1 MMEMHSFL
9 TAKQMDISSPDSEE
23 NISVRDLFEFLN
35 QISEWIQTT
44 PLAYRNEQ
52 SDNNLV
58 YVWFDDVTFSED
70 DFWQVFG
77 EYLVL
82 LRIRWKIDIFGTAG
96 KSQETVWLTL
106 QEENSHIY
114 AVQKTLSSHPADTIE
129 SLCLRI
135 QCPSS
140 EQSEILYAL
149 VVETD
154 WKNGIVT
161 SDWKYGSFLLEENLA
176 MPTQNSCFC
185 YGHIC
190 ENINPEDTLQVLT
203 FQQKIILWTG
213 FLKDGFD
220 YTEFEWL
227 YNAISK
233 DVVLNRMEWELS
245 LHTAMQNLKYT
256 IQVSQFAAMFEE
268 NAALRRIQL
277 DWYAT
282 YVNLL
287 LYDAAHQ
294 EFNSARIQL
303 GNLLYLLQGGEA
315 DPQRLPDVT
324 QDELSDILGMSRVN
338 LAGRSRSPRGRDPP
352 YTAPAHRD
360 SGSRRAA
367 RLLLAGNA
375 GRRCT
380 A

>member
-35 QISEWIQTT
+35 QISECIQTT

-256 IQVSQFAAMFEE
+256 IQVSPNDFE
-268 NAALRRIQL
+268 
-277 DWYAT
+277 
-282 YVNLL
+282 
-287 LYDAAHQ
+287 LYDGHGHRRYFS
-294 EFNSARIQL
+294 FNSTSYAERAFL
-303 GNLLYLLQGGEA
+303 K
-315 DPQRLPDVT
+315 
-324 QDELSDILGMSRVN
+324 ILFPLN
-338 LAGRSRSPRGRDPP
+338 
-352 YTAPAHRD
+352 T
-360 SGSRRAA
+360 
-367 RLLLAGNA
+367 
-375 GRRCT
+375 
-380 A
+380 

>member
-140 EQSEILYAL
+140 EQSEIFYAL

-256 IQVSQFAAMFEE
+256 IQVSPNDFE
-268 NAALRRIQL
+268 
-277 DWYAT
+277 
-282 YVNLL
+282 
-287 LYDAAHQ
+287 LYDGHGHRRYFS
-294 EFNSARIQL
+294 FNSTSYAERAFL
-303 GNLLYLLQGGEA
+303 K
-315 DPQRLPDVT
+315 
-324 QDELSDILGMSRVN
+324 ILFPLN
-338 LAGRSRSPRGRDPP
+338 
-352 YTAPAHRD
+352 T
-360 SGSRRAA
+360 
-367 RLLLAGNA
+367 
-375 GRRCT
+375 
-380 A
+380 

>member
-185 YGHIC
+185 SGHIC

-256 IQVSQFAAMFEE
+256 IQVSPNDFE
-268 NAALRRIQL
+268 
-277 DWYAT
+277 
-282 YVNLL
+282 
-287 LYDAAHQ
+287 LYDGHGHRRYFS
-294 EFNSARIQL
+294 FNSTSYAERAFL
-303 GNLLYLLQGGEA
+303 K
-315 DPQRLPDVT
+315 
-324 QDELSDILGMSRVN
+324 ILFPLN
-338 LAGRSRSPRGRDPP
+338 
-352 YTAPAHRD
+352 T
-360 SGSRRAA
+360 
-367 RLLLAGNA
+367 
-375 GRRCT
+375 
-380 A
+380 